1 VIETAARSGPLFLA
15 PLRLEAAALRRGA
28 PRAEIVRVG
37 MGPARAAAT
46 CARLSAASAD
56 ARPIVLAGVAGG
68 LVAGLAPGDV
78 VVGSSVLGPHADPEV
93 ALPAAAQLVA
103 QLEEAGVPV
112 RLAPIYCS
120 PKILRGEDARR
131 SAAATGASVV
141 EMEARWLTPLLARQ
155 PLTVVRVV
163 LDTLDSEFGSRSM
176 PRAAWCALK
185 VLRRCAA
192 ALADWAPTSHSDP
205 LTRSS

>member
-1 VIETAARSGPLFLA
+1 MIETVERSGPLFLA

-28 PRAEIVRVG
+28 PLAEIVRVG
-37 MGPARAAAT
+37 MGPTRAAAS
-46 CARLSAASAD
+46 CARLSAAAAD
-56 ARPIVLAGVAGG
+56 TRPIVLAGVAGG
-68 LVAGLAPGDV
+68 LVSGLAPGDV
-78 VVGSSVLGPHADPEV
+78 VVGSSVVGPGADPEV
-93 ALPAAAQLVA
+93 VFPEAAAVAA
-103 QLEEAGVPV
+103 QLEETGLSV

-141 EMEARWLTPLLARQ
+141 EMEARWLTPLLSRQ

-163 LDTLDSEFGSRSM
+163 LDTLDTEFSSRSM
-176 PRAAWCALK
+176 PRAAWSALK

-192 ALADWAPTSHSDP
+192 ALSGWAPTTHSEP
-205 LTRSS
+205 ITRSS